1 LIEKLFK
8 QITVTEEVSRLSK
21 PIRVDHFLKVTGS
34 QLQELSPILQS
45 IQHSFPFLLDVLLPF
60 QERLEVKNHSL
71 ISVASVIDVKNE
83 QFIPQWP
90 RLVEWI
96 KEEKESQ
103 DLYKRLSEKSMLFDK
118 GLTDYMKPPDLDLA
132 LSWYEQQKP
141 DELWSNQ
148 FDSNHHRTIAYLL
161 TNKVKFQDEISKKE
175 LDQKK

>member
-1 LIEKLFK
+1 M
-8 QITVTEEVSRLSK
+8 
-21 PIRVDHFLKVTGS
+21 D
-34 QLQELSPILQS
+34 
-45 IQHSFPFLLDVLLPF
+45 
-60 QERLEVKNHSL
+60 
-71 ISVASVIDVKNE
+71 
-83 QFIPQWP
+83 
-90 RLVEWI
+90 EWI

-161 TNKVKFQDEISKKE
+161 TSKVKFQDEISKKE
-175 LDQKK
+175 LDQKNKIKSLYKWASIIGVGVVVPVTGVAAIGEVGTVHIWSQIDPSQDPNWQDISDAQNPNWVNINTTQNPNWQDIAA